1 MVVLAFVG
9 HTPDMS
15 TLWSSMNIVQQHLS
29 NKSLFRELSERVI
42 IVIVTVMIRTM
53 DTLEWKPSTQPQWY
67 SCNMPQSFPKHPP

>member
-15 TLWSSMNIVQQHLS
+15 TLWSSMNIFQQHLS

-42 IVIVTVMIRTM
+42 IVIVTVMMPDHGYSGVETIN
-53 DTLEWKPSTQPQWY
+53 STPVVLL
-67 SCNMPQSFPKHPP
+67 